1 MNSRQLNSFPGY
13 QVTPLALFE
22 EVLSY
27 AMASTFTFAVGAL
40 SVVVLTEI
48 GVEGAT
54 FVSDRLT
61 VVVYELL
68 EELKALISSGIR
80 SQGYQESGVLDV

>member
-1 MNSRQLNSFPGY
+1 MNSRQLNSFPGC
-13 QVTPLALFE
+13 QVTPRALFE

-40 SVVVLTEI
+40 SVVVLTEV

-54 FVSDRLT
+54 LKTDRLT
-61 VVVYELL
+61 VAVDDLL
-68 EELKALISSGIR
+68 EELKALISSEIR